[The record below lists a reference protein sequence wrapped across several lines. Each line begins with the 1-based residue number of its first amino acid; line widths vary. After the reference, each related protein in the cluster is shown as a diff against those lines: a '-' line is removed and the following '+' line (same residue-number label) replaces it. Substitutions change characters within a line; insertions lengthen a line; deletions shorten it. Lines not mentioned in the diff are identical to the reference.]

1 VHCIQCSRRRP
12 CNLLYNIVLLQQSEV
27 LPECGA
33 ACTSIGGCRCI
44 GEKGDRVRTHT
55 HTHTHVIYTRTVCRY
70 TENIRCEVRCN
81 QLLRRL
87 LNACGRRLQE
97 LTQNAKPENDGQK
110 WPVLCDLSALTLFLH
125 SLFSAGG
132 NLSISIRAF
141 LISAPS

>member
-1 VHCIQCSRRRP
+1 MCIVFNVVDDDHVICCTISCCCSNQKCYQNVGPLVR
-12 CNLLYNIVLLQQSEV
+12 LS
-27 LPECGA
+27 A
-33 ACTSIGGCRCI
+33 AVDASARKATGYA
-44 GEKGDRVRTHT
+44 HT

-87 LNACGRRLQE
+87 LNARGRRLQE